1 MKQRIMERIK
11 RIILSGMPL
20 VIIGGL
26 LYAGLF
32 VKPRPVGGAVEQ
44 PLVERG
50 DAFYG
55 IATLPDGGLWAV
67 GSNGKIL
74 HSADAGSSWRR
85 QRAPGNET
93 LQDVAAWDSRRAV
106 AVGNEGV
113 VLTTDD
119 AGHTWTAAQ
128 TPKSAFSNK
137 LMRVHV
143 SQDGSAWAVGS
154 GGALLHSGNYG
165 KRWES
170 AAQDEDTAWNG
181 IDFQGRRGCVVG
193 EFGRIRMTTDAG
205 ASWTSVASP
214 VKHSLMSVR
223 FNEAGQAVAVG
234 LRGTVLVSDDGGATW
249 KPAAKVTDED
259 LFDVAWDGKRW
270 IAVGDKGVMLMNANP
285 GVDTGKWRLTRLS
298 AEDRGWYTR
307 VRAQNG
313 KYYVAGSRLGA
324 TDATAL

>member
-1 MKQRIMERIK
+1 MERIK

-20 VIIGGL
+20 LIIGGL

-32 VKPRPVGGAVEQ
+32 VKPKPVGSAVEQ

-50 DAFYG
+50 DVFYG
-55 IATLPDGGLWAV
+55 IAPLPDGGLWAV

-74 HSADAGSSWRR
+74 YSADAGTSWRR
-85 QRAPGNET
+85 QGTPAHET
-93 LQDVAAWDSRRAV
+93 LQDVAAWDGRRAV
-106 AVGNEGV
+106 TVGNEGV

-119 AGHTWTAAQ
+119 AGLTWTAAQ
-128 TPKSAFSNK
+128 TPKSAISNK
-137 LMRVHV
+137 LMRVQV

-154 GGALLHSGNYG
+154 GGVLMRSRDYG

-170 AAQDEDTAWNG
+170 AAEGEDTAWNG

-193 EFGRIRMTTDAG
+193 EFGRIRITADAG
-205 ASWTSVASP
+205 ESWTSVASP

-249 KPAAKVTDED
+249 KPADKATDED
-259 LFDVAWDGKRW
+259 LFDVTWDGKRW
-270 IAVGDKGVMLMNANP
+270 IAVGDKGVVLVGGDA
-285 GVDTGKWRLTRLS
+285 GKWRLTRLA

-324 TDATAL
+324 KDANAL